1 MIRTYKALMEL
12 PDFRKRYEFLRTESP
27 IGDPTFG
34 SRRYLNQAFYASK
47 EWKLIRSRVII
58 RDEGCDLAC
67 PDRPIYDKIIVHHIE
82 PISYEDIMEHT
93 DRLVSL
99 DNLICVSNRT
109 HQAIHY
115 GSYELLD
122 DDYVP
127 RKAGDTTLW

>member
-12 PDFRKRYEFLRTESP
+12 PDFRKRYEFLRTNNHV
-27 IGDPTFG
+27 GDELFG
-34 SRRYLNQAFYASK
+34 SRRYLNQSFYASK
-47 EWKLIRSRVII
+47 EWKSIRSQVII
-58 RDEGCDLAC
+58 RDDGCDLAC

-82 PISYEDIMEHT
+82 PITAEDILNHT

-115 GSYELLD
+115 GSYEIID
-122 DDYVP
+122 DEYIP
-127 RKAGDTTLW
+127 RKAGDTKLW